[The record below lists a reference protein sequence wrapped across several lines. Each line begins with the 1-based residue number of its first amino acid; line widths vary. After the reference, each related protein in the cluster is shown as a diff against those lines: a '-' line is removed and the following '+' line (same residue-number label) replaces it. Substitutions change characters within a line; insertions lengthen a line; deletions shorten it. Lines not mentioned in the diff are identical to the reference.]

1 MRQGFT
7 SFPDTISQ
15 NDPGI
20 QHEPKKKHYFMMHQ
34 LRNPNFYLI
43 TGIDL
48 LLFVLAYI
56 GAYMIRFDLML
67 AEYQW
72 GQFWNQLPMIV
83 GIKWLVFLVMGVYRG
98 MWRYVSVADL
108 MTILKA
114 TIVSSLVGVAA
125 ILAMYRFEGF
135 SRGVF
140 VLDGLLTFM
149 LVSGVRVVIRQAFQ
163 SHWFGFDRKKD
174 MHRPQQIKKNVV
186 IIGAGDAGEKILREI
201 RDNPELNY
209 RVQGFIDD
217 DAAKIGRSIHD
228 VPVLGRL
235 DDLPDIAEKEEI
247 QEALIAIPSGTG
259 EEKRRIIETCKS
271 CGLSFKTLP
280 GMAEL
285 IDGRVN
291 VKALR
296 DVNYED
302 LLGRPPV
309 TLQDDHIREYLKEK
323 VVVVTGAGG
332 SIGSELCRQIIR
344 YSPRRMILVDSAEPN
359 LYQIQM
365 DLRHRVQYLDY
376 VAVLA
381 TVQERTIMDRV
392 MKKYRPNVV
401 FHAAAYKHVPMLER
415 NPWQAVRNNIRGAQ
429 TIMEAS
435 VAHGVDRFILVST
448 DKAVRPT
455 NVMGASKRCCE
466 RLMYAYTGG
475 ATRMMAVRFGN
486 VVGSAGSVIPLFRK
500 QIAAGGPVTVTHPDV
515 TRFFMTIPEAS
526 QLILQAGALGTGGE
540 MFILEMG
547 TPVKIADMAR
557 DLIRLSGKEPGRD
570 IDIQFIKLRPGEKL
584 YEELITK
591 GEGIVPTAHEKI
603 LVLKSD
609 GCFDGYEDQLQYRDW
624 LTGRLEELYRA
635 AETFDTCAIKAK
647 IKEIVP
653 EYEIQDAEC
662 VF

>member
-1 MRQGFT
+1 MLRQL
-7 SFPDTISQ
+7 
-15 NDPGI
+15 
-20 QHEPKKKHYFMMHQ
+20 K
-34 LRNPNFYLI
+34 NPNFYFI

-48 LLFVLAYI
+48 LLFALAHV

-67 AEYQW
+67 AEHQW
-72 GQFWNQLPMIV
+72 RQFWTQLPMILA
-83 GIKWLVFLVMGVYRG
+83 IKWLVFLVTGVYRG

-114 TIVSSLVGVAA
+114 TIVSSLVGIAA

-140 VLDGLLTFM
+140 VIDGLLTFV
-149 LVSGVRVVIRQAFQ
+149 LVSGVRVIIRQAFQ
-163 SHWFGFDRKKD
+163 SHWFGVNRKKD
-174 MHRPQQIKKNVV
+174 IYRPQRIKKNVV

-201 RDNPELNY
+201 RDNPELDY

-280 GMAEL
+280 GMGEL

-309 TLQDDHIREYLKEK
+309 TLQDDHIRDYLREK
-323 VVVVTGAGG
+323 VVMITGAGG
-332 SIGSELCRQIIR
+332 SIGAELCRQIIR
-344 YSPRRMILVDSAEPN
+344 YSPRRLILVDSAEPN

-365 DLRHRVQYLDY
+365 DLKHRVQYLDF
-376 VAVLA
+376 VAVLT
-381 TVQERTIMDRV
+381 TVQERAIMERT
-392 MKKYRPNVV
+392 MKKYRPDVV

-435 VAHGVDRFILVST
+435 VAHGVERFILVST

-466 RLMYAYTGG
+466 RLMYAYTGD

-515 TRFFMTIPEAS
+515 TRFFMTIREAS
-526 QLILQAGALGTGGE
+526 QLILPAGALGTGGGL
-540 MFILEMG
+540 FS
-547 TPVKIADMAR
+547 R
-557 DLIRLSGKEPGRD
+557 W
-570 IDIQFIKLRPGEKL
+570 
-584 YEELITK
+584 
-591 GEGIVPTAHEKI
+591 AHR
-603 LVLKSD
+603 LKSRIWQ
-609 GCFDGYEDQLQYRDW
+609 G
-624 LTGRLEELYRA
+624 
-635 AETFDTCAIKAK
+635 I
-647 IKEIVP
+647 
-653 EYEIQDAEC
+653 
-662 VF
+662 